1 MEGRRDFEDRLS
13 AALDQARVDGTLV
26 AVIVGEL
33 IGLLVVNTRFG
44 AEAGV
49 SAVRDAATRLQEA
62 VHGYADFVAQI
73 GESEFAVLIGGVAD
87 ESDAHRVVARIESS
101 FREPFTIR
109 GEPVELGLAMA
120 VNLGPGRRRT
130 DIDLLWRT
138 AEESGQARS
147 ALFQRLVSDV
157 RGAATNLDE
166 VAQAFADE
174 GVARFGLQ
182 ACIFEVDG
190 RSWHA
195 PAELPDRPNDGER
208 LLRTEGRVIGSLRWW
223 GPMPE
228 DTDAPGVEVLLGHV
242 AAALDRAAAMD
253 AVDLRARTDPLTG
266 LLNREGLAHELA
278 EIDAP
283 FAIGMIDLDHFK
295 QINDHHGHEVGDLV
309 LADLA
314 GLLAR
319 GRSGDLIARWG
330 GEEIMLVM
338 PATTVD
344 GAVARLNRL
353 LEEARSFVRIE
364 EVGPITFSA
373 GVTVS
378 VPSEPFGTAVRRAD
392 EALYRAK
399 RAGRARIEVG

>member
-13 AALDQARVDGTLV
+13 AALDQARLDGTLV
-26 AVIVGEL
+26 AVVVGEL
-33 IGLLVVNTRFG
+33 IGLLVVNARFG
-44 AEAGV
+44 VDAGLA
-49 SAVRDAATRLQEA
+49 AVREAAARLQEA

-73 GESEFAVLIGGVAD
+73 GESEFAVLIAGVAD
-87 ESDAHRVVARIESS
+87 ESDAHRVMARIESAYG
-101 FREPFTIR
+101 EPFTIE
-109 GEPVELGLAMA
+109 GESVELGLAMA

-130 DIDLLWRT
+130 DVDLLWRT

-147 ALFQRLVSDV
+147 ALFQRLVSEV

-195 PAELPDRPNDGER
+195 PAEMPEHPNDGER

-223 GPMPE
+223 GPLPE
-228 DTDAPGVEVLLGHV
+228 ATDAPGVEVLLGHV

-266 LLNREGLAHELA
+266 LLNREGLAQELA
-278 EIDAP
+278 TIDAP
-283 FAIGMIDLDHFK
+283 YAIGMIDLDHFK
-295 QINDHHGHEVGDLV
+295 QINDVHGHEVGDLV

-353 LEEARSFVRIE
+353 LEEARSFVRID

-373 GVTVS
+373 GVTSS
-378 VPSEPFGTAVRRAD
+378 VPSEPFATAVRRAD